1 MEKSDQRDVSANNVR
16 VYRQIVRIYN
26 GRRNK
31 PNLKTKNKKER
42 FSFFYQLA
50 EILGNSTKSKRNAML
65 TLNPSQIALYL
76 LFLQRTYNKRNKNK
90 IITNFNKRR
99 K

>member
-1 MEKSDQRDVSANNVR
+1 MEKFGQRDVYANHVR

-42 FSFFYQLA
+42 FSFFT
-50 EILGNSTKSKRNAML
+50 NSQKYWATAQKAREM
-65 TLNPSQIALYL
+65 QC
-76 LFLQRTYNKRNKNK
+76 
-90 IITNFNKRR
+90 
-99 K
+99 